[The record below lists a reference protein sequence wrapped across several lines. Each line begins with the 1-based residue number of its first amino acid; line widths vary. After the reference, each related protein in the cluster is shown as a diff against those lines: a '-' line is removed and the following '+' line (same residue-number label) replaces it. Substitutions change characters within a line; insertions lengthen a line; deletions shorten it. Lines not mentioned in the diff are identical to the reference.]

1 MSRRIPFFMGSGSGD
16 AAAAPRDS
24 ASVPARAAA
33 QAALIEDFRNCR
45 RDSLYIKPFTSP
57 QLVQVNSRVQHVGRL
72 HDRVP
77 CHLTIFV
84 CRRARQNARYRR
96 LRSFVSLIVKSS
108 ARYAIYKRFLFLAV
122 SEFQIGSEVSGDRED
137 LRLRFVFRRRHGS
150 LPRLIAPDSE
160 RSGVRRL
167 RNAFCAEETLGD
179 IPPAFGELRG
189 AERHVDIVGIVEE
202 HVVVS
207 VRVAVRSRTPESA
220 PGCGCPQRMPFENPV
235 TYVDH
240 VNVLLDDDVAGK
252 RAVINPV
259 AQAALGGRCVGP
271 SRAID
276 VAGEVVCFAADDVA
290 ERAAVNAPDK
300 LHKRRAV
307 ADLEADVEAELAFRA
322 LADFDDTQC
331 AGYIDSHGLL
341 KVDVLPSSDGG
352 F

>member
-1 MSRRIPFFMGSGSGD
+1 MSRRMPFLIGSGSGD
-16 AAAAPRDS
+16 AVAAPRDS
-24 ASVPARAAA
+24 AGVVARAAA

-45 RDSLYIKPFTSP
+45 RDSLCIKQFTSR
-57 QLVQVNSRVQHVGRL
+57 QLVQVNSRVQHLGRL
-72 HDRVP
+72 HYVVP
-77 CHLTIFV
+77 RNLVILV
-84 CRRARQNARYRR
+84 GSSARQNARNRR

-202 HVVVS
+202 HVVIS
-207 VRVAVRSRTPESA
+207 VRVTVRRRTPQSA
-220 PGCGCPQRMPFENPV
+220 SGGGCFQRMPFENPV
-235 TYVDH
+235 TDVDY

-252 RAVINPV
+252 RAVVDPV
-259 AQAALGGRCVGP
+259 AQAALRGRRVGP
-271 SRAID
+271 GRAID
-276 VAGEVVCFAADDVA
+276 VAGEIVRFAADEVA

-300 LHKRRAV
+300 LQKRRAD
-307 ADLEADVEAELAFRA
+307 ADLEADVEAELAIGA

-331 AGYIDSHGLL
+331 AGYID
-341 KVDVLPSSDGG
+341 
-352 F
+352 